1 MTLANVRVVRALEG
15 DRLAA
20 AELVATLAPVIRRS
34 VIKTLLRDR
43 SRSGGGVAQEA
54 EDMTQEV
61 LLSLFSEDLRIF
73 RAWQPER
80 GLSLES
86 FVAFVA
92 RRQALSLL
100 RTRRTNPFHLQPTDP
115 ADLENQPPSS
125 RGRDAHRSTEH
136 RQSLERLALA
146 LRARLSPIGLE
157 MFQRLFV
164 EEQSV
169 SDISRNT
176 GLSAESVYQWRTRI
190 KKAALEVR
198 TALG

>member
-1 MTLANVRVVRALEG
+1 MTLVNVRVVRALEG
-15 DRLAA
+15 DRFAA
-20 AELVATLAPVIRRS
+20 AELIATLAPVIRRS
-34 VIKTLLRDR
+34 VMKTLLRDR
-43 SRSGGGVAQEA
+43 SRSGDGITQET

-61 LLSLFSEDLRIF
+61 LLSLFTEDGRIF

-80 GLSLES
+80 GLSLER

-92 RRQALSLL
+92 RRQALSAL
-100 RTRRTNPFHLQPTDP
+100 RTRRRNPFHVQPTDP

-125 RGRDAHRSTEH
+125 RGRCAHRSTEH
-136 RQSLERLALA
+136 RQSIERLTLA
-146 LRARLSPIGLE
+146 LRDRLSPTGLE
-157 MFQRLFV
+157 MFHRLFV

-198 TALG
+198 AALG